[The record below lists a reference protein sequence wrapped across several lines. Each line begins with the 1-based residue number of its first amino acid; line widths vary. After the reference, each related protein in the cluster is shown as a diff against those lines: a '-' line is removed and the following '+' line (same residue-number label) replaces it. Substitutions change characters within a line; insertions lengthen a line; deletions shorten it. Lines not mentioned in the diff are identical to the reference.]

1 MELGILAGLLVLNLY
16 TLWQVLTIKESIE
29 RGTGYQLRK
38 QKRDRR
44 SIYREPVIKR

>member
-1 MELGILAGLLVLNLY
+1 MELGILAGLLVLNVF

-29 RGTGYQLRK
+29 RGTGCQLRK
-38 QKRDRR
+38 QMRNRR